1 MQKKYVKLY
10 IGDLY
15 LPDKIV
21 KMEDLP
27 EQFWKCFA
35 AEALFIATFRKNTGY
50 KELAE
55 LGADWKLMN
64 ALEYI
69 GNPSKTGGFKVVPQT
84 DIYFGTGTK
93 LIFFLDTQVFDAGV
107 DVAEVIKTADPRW
120 CVPLEIARQ
129 YDEDMFKELPE
140 VLQGWFLKKI
150 KTPMSITAQ
159 ELLDKVY
166 KKYVIDGAP
175 CLQFSSHNSDH
186 CMDITTGNSH
196 N

>member
-15 LPDKIV
+15 LPNNVI

-27 EQFWKCFA
+27 DQFWKCFA
-35 AEALFIATFRKNTGY
+35 VEAYFIATFRKNTGY

-55 LGADWKLMN
+55 WGADWKLMN

-69 GNPSKTGGFKVVPQT
+69 SNPSKTGGFKVMPLN
-84 DIYFGTGTK
+84 DIYFGNGSRSV
-93 LIFFLDTQVFDAGV
+93 FFLDTQVFEADV
-107 DVAEVIKTADPRW
+107 DVSNVIKTADPRW
-120 CVPLEIARQ
+120 CVSLDVARQ
-129 YDEDMFKELPE
+129 YDENMFKELPDSI
-140 VLQGWFLKKI
+140 QKWFLWKI

-159 ELLDKVY
+159 DFLDIIY

-175 CLQFSSHNSDH
+175 CVEYSAHNSDH
-186 CMDITTGNSH
+186 CMDITTQNSH
-196 N
+196 K